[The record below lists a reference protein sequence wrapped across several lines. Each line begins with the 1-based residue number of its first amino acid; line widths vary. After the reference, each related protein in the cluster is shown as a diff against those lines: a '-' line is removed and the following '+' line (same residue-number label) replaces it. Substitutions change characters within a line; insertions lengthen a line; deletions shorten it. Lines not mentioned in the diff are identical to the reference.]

1 MKIERLRKEIGGCT
15 ITLGGAA
22 YTFTPNE
29 AGAHVGEVDN
39 PDHAKFLLGIPRT
52 YAPYD
57 DEARELAK
65 DAGPSVLPGQAAAKR
80 SDKEI
85 AAQMLAATQAATGQT
100 STDTDTDTD
109 TDADTG
115 EGDDTPTGEAVSAD
129 EAELEALSDE
139 QLREVFEKEIGRKA
153 RSNMLSETMIAQ
165 IVAKRAGE

>member
-39 PDHAKFLLGIPRT
+39 PEHAKFLLGIPRT
-52 YAPYD
+52 YIPHD

-65 DAGPSVLPGQAAAKR
+65 DAGPSVLPGQAAAAR

-100 STDTDTDTD
+100 SAATATAT
-109 TDADTG
+109 DTG
-115 EGDDTPTGEAVSAD
+115 EGDDTPTDEAASVD